1 MERAGHECC
10 DIGSRRQ
17 KAEKIVRILEGHR
30 PLSASRI
37 LDVGVGSGVTAALLA
52 ERVGPGGSVCGT
64 DVRDTRIRSHGFR
77 FVAVEDPRLPF
88 PDDSF
93 DVVVSN
99 HVIEHVGQ
107 RPDQKVHVSE
117 MLRVLRPDGLAYLA
131 TPNRWTVVE
140 PHFRLPFLSWLPAG
154 LRDGYVRLAG
164 RGAAYDCDLLSRSE
178 LHALLRQTGW
188 TPRDETARAMRATA
202 DIEGLRLLARGL
214 ALVPTWILRVLA
226 RFSPTFVVT
235 ARRAGER
242 GPGEDVRPGQHV
254 AGSSRGRKRR
264 GGVTAS

>member
-1 MERAGHECC
+1 LERSGHECC

-37 LDVGVGSGVTAALLA
+37 LDVGVGSGVTAAVLA
-52 ERVGPGGSVCGT
+52 ERVGPRGSVCGT
-64 DVRDTRIRSHGFR
+64 DVRDARIRSQGFT
-77 FVAVEDPRLPF
+77 FVAVEDARLPF
-88 PDDSF
+88 ADDSF

-107 RPDQKVHVSE
+107 RPDQKVHVAE
-117 MLRVLRPDGLAYLA
+117 MRRVLRPDGIAYLA
-131 TPNRWTVVE
+131 TPNRWTVME
-140 PHFRLPFLSWLPAG
+140 PHFRLPLLTWLPAG

-178 LHALLRQTGW
+178 LHALLRESGW

-202 DIEGLRLLARGL
+202 DIEGPRLLARGL
-214 ALVPTWILRVLA
+214 ALAPTWILRVLA

-235 ARRAGER
+235 ARRADEDR
-242 GPGEDVRPGQHV
+242 PGEDVRLDNPGSDR
-254 AGSSRGRKRR
+254 AAPGNAK